1 MHTRACPIQPTVCFK
16 GRKSTKGA
24 MALIEQWRSTRPWFV
39 DGLAAIAGGA
49 LGLAGLLPLIVPAAQ
64 GTLAAP
70 RDHSWEHP
78 LRKRILNTL
87 ERSPGIHFRELQ
99 RQLDAAN
106 GTLRH
111 HLDVL
116 VNERSVTIMPVN
128 GRTCYY
134 AGAPSQVEILVGTGV
149 TDQSRAA
156 EMLPVGLSTVQ
167 LKVVARLS
175 KSPEPVSQAQLARD
189 LGRSR
194 ASVHSAIGVLRQ
206 RGILCPAGLALAPH
220 MSGLQTSEVDY
231 PWLDVRVE
239 YA

>member
-1 MHTRACPIQPTVCFK
+1 
-16 GRKSTKGA
+16 

-39 DGLAAIAGGA
+39 DGLAALAGGA
-49 LGLAGLLPLIVPAAQ
+49 LGLGGFLPFIAPAAQ
-64 GTLAAP
+64 GTLVAP
-70 RDHSWEHP
+70 RSHSWEHP

-99 RQLDAAN
+99 RQLDTAN

-116 VNERSVTIMPVN
+116 VRERSITIMPVN

-134 AGAPSQVEILVGTGV
+134 AGAPTQVEILAGNGV
-149 TDQSRAA
+149 TDQSQAA
-156 EMLPVGLSTVQ
+156 AMLPVGLSTVQ
-167 LKVVARLS
+167 RNIVSRLS
-175 KSPEPVSQAQLARD
+175 ENPEPPSQAQLARD

-206 RGILCPAGLALAPH
+206 RGILCAGGLTLAPH
-220 MSGLQTSEVDY
+220 LSRLQTSQVDY
-231 PWLDVRVE
+231 PWLDIRVE